1 MISRSKKAPEPERRS
16 YQQFCGVAR
25 ALDVVGERWTLLIV
39 RNLLLGPRRYSDFLA
54 ELPGITTNLLAK
66 RLRELEAGG
75 LVARRETAGA
85 AAYELTERGAALEP
99 VVIELGRWGW
109 PLLDEPR
116 PGDRVD
122 LALGLISLKRRY
134 AGGAKLVVGLKA
146 GARAFSLLLTPAGL
160 VVRDRAPER
169 PDLVIAGEEPALR
182 ALLIQRRDATKLRA
196 SGAIAVEGSPRDWV
210 RFVAAFE
217 LVDTGAA

>member
-1 MISRSKKAPEPERRS
+1 MTGTAKGAPAPERRS

-25 ALDVVGERWTLLIV
+25 ALDVVGERWTLLVI

-75 LVARRETAGA
+75 LVARREAAGV

-99 VVIELGRWGW
+99 VILELGRWGW
-109 PLLDEPR
+109 PLLDHPR

-134 AGGAKLVVGLKA
+134 AGGLKLTVGLAA
-146 GARAFSLLLTPAGL
+146 GARAFALLLTPDRL
-160 VVRDRAPER
+160 VVRDRAPES
-169 PDLVIAGEEPALR
+169 PDLTIAGDEPALR
-182 ALLIQRRDATKLRA
+182 ALLVQRRDAAKLRG
-196 SGAIAVEGSPRDWV
+196 SGAISVDGPPREWA
-210 RFVAAFE
+210 RFVKALD
-217 LVDTGAA
+217 LVDGRAA